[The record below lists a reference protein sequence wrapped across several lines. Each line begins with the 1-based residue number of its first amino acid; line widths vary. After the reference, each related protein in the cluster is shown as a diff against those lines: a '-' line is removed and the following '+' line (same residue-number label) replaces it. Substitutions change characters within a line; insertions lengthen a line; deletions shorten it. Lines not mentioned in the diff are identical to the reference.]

1 VNDAPEVIRC
11 PHCSLVQFMTANGDC
26 RKCRESL
33 TVKELPVAAETV
45 QETVQIAAY
54 GRKPTRTAHIHGR
67 QYDIGVAV
75 WLLRK
80 SLGMTAQTVSGRMGV
95 ARSYISKVEN
105 DRVVPTPEM
114 IKRLAEALGIPTQG
128 LVEIAGH
135 VRNGRAA

>member
-1 VNDAPEVIRC
+1 MSETREVVRC

-33 TVKELPVAAETV
+33 TVKELPVAAETTQDIV
-45 QETVQIAAY
+45 PIAAY
-54 GRKPTRTAHIHGR
+54 GRKPTRIAHIHGR

-80 SLGMTAQTVSGRMGV
+80 SLGMTAQNVAARMGV
-95 ARSYISKVEN
+95 ARTYISKVEN
-105 DRVVPTPEM
+105 DRVAPTPEL